1 MVKSKKSVK
10 LIKLTLREVVTAT
23 SFMLKVLGEAA
34 GVACEYW
41 IPQYPAI
48 EIIELTLFH

>member
-1 MVKSKKSVK
+1 M
-10 LIKLTLREVVTAT
+10 EVVDSA
-23 SFMLKVLGEAA
+23 FMLKVLGEAV